1 MIVFKVL
8 ISAVLLA
15 WVAGGFVVIAKYQQ
29 IFGPNSDHLSET
41 PGARSFGVAQVAAVW
56 VGGIA
61 LGIYFLVV

>member
-29 IFGPNSDHLSET
+29 IFGPNRDHLSET
-41 PGARSFGVAQVAAVW
+41 P
-56 VGGIA
+56 
-61 LGIYFLVV
+61 